1 MTWPTFTTDFTGV
14 KISLIT
20 PDTSLGISE
29 STLSV
34 ATSTKISST
43 LMVSPTFLSQ
53 EETIASST
61 LSPIWGNFSSY
72 LAIFLIVIGYWLV
85 VSC

>member
-61 LSPIWGNFSSY
+61 LSPI
-72 LAIFLIVIGYWLV
+72 
-85 VSC
+85 